1 MFSSV
6 NVDRIIGSVRVVVC
20 KLNGSNAY
28 TLYYMRGCWFVHAC
42 IYAMMVPPN
51 EEEDPKVL
59 RKRAKLTVRSV
70 SLALGVTENTVTRW
84 EAGIYAPTL
93 SLKQVMILMK
103 LYDCSIEQLDRAFSK
118 AQKERARKMAEK
130 ESSSAQLVG

>member
-1 MFSSV
+1 
-6 NVDRIIGSVRVVVC
+6 VDGSLVG
-20 KLNGSNAY
+20 KLNGSN
-28 TLYYMRGCWFVHAC
+28 TCKLSYMRERTNFRAC
-42 IYAMMVPPN
+42 IYAMIVPPN
-51 EEEDPKVL
+51 EEEDPRVL

-70 SLALGVTENTVTRW
+70 ALELGVTENTVTRW

-118 AQKERARKMAEK
+118 AQRERANKMAQK
-130 ESSSAQLVG
+130 ESSAAQLVG

>member
-1 MFSSV
+1 
-6 NVDRIIGSVRVVVC
+6 
-20 KLNGSNAY
+20 
-28 TLYYMRGCWFVHAC
+28 
-42 IYAMMVPPN
+42 MMVPSN

-70 SLALGVTENTVTRW
+70 SLALGVTETTVTRW

-103 LYDCSIEQLDRAFSK
+103 LYDCSIDQLDGAFTK
-118 AQKERARKMAEK
+118 ARRERAKKMAEK
-130 ESSSAQLVG
+130 EASSAQLVV

>member
-1 MFSSV
+1 MS
-6 NVDRIIGSVRVVVC
+6 
-20 KLNGSNAY
+20 KLNGSNACTFSY
-28 TLYYMRGCWFVHAC
+28 ILTRTNVCVC

-70 SLALGVTENTVTRW
+70 SLALGVTETTVTRW

-118 AQKERARKMAEK
+118 AQRERANKIAAK

>member
-1 MFSSV
+1 VCESSV
-6 NVDRIIGSVRVVVC
+6 S

-28 TLYYMRGCWFVHAC
+28 NLFRIRIRTYGCVCIHAM
-42 IYAMMVPPN
+42 IVPPN

-59 RKRAKLTVRSV
+59 RKKAKLTVRSV
-70 SLALGVTENTVTRW
+70 SLALGVTETTVTRW

-93 SLKQVMILMK
+93 SLKQVIILMK

-118 AQKERARKMAEK
+118 AQRERERKMAEK
-130 ESSSAQLVG
+130 ESRATQLVS